1 MKINKIQ
8 NRSNNTER
16 INQQLVCMH
25 FPAWCFPTNNSD
37 LGKQTVPVEN

>member
-1 MKINKIQ
+1 MNKIQ

-16 INQQLVCMH
+16 INQQLVCKH
-25 FPAWCFPTNNSD
+25 FPAWCFPTNSD